1 MQWISIGHGFFY
13 GYRAAG
19 RDGVLKMEHMPDW
32 PLLWKQLAEVQTAA
46 MKKRKAGMATRGQK
60 RRDHLTRG

>member
-1 MQWISIGHGFFY
+1 
-13 GYRAAG
+13 
-19 RDGVLKMEHMPDW
+19 MEHMPDW